1 MKNFKYLFLAALTMI
16 LLNAVAFA
24 QPGAAGGGAGADNES
39 TVNAYKVLAA
49 GIGFG
54 IAVLGGALGQG
65 KLGAS
70 AVEGAARNPS
80 AAGRIQT
87 IMILGLALIE
97 SLVLFAL
104 LVVFVVLRPS

>member
-1 MKNFKYLFLAALTMI
+1 MKNLKYLFLSLLALIVMNAA
-16 LLNAVAFA
+16 VFA
-24 QPGAAGGGAGADNES
+24 QAGAAAGGAQPANDQ
-39 TVNAYKVLAA
+39 TVASYKAIAA

-65 KLGAS
+65 KIGAG

-104 LVVFVVLRPS
+104 LVVFVKL

>member
-1 MKNFKYLFLAALTMI
+1 MKNYKYLFLTALTMI
-16 LLNAVAFA
+16 LMNVVAFA
-24 QPGAAGGGAGADNES
+24 QPGATGGGAGADNAS
-39 TVNAYKVLAA
+39 TEVSYKAIAA

-65 KLGAS
+65 KIGAG

-104 LVVFVVLRPS
+104 LVVFVKL

>member
-1 MKNFKYLFLAALTMI
+1 MKSLKYLFLAALTMI

-24 QPGAAGGGAGADNES
+24 QPGAGGGAGADNES

-65 KLGAS
+65 KIGAG
-70 AVEGAARNPS
+70 AVEGAARNPA

-104 LVVFVVLRPS
+104 LVVFVVLRPT